1 MTISRILAFL
11 AFVCFLVAFVLVLA
25 SQKGE
30 GVELLT
36 LAGLGSL
43 ALAHCVDGAISRP

>member
-1 MTISRILAFL
+1 MTVTVSKILTFI

-36 LAGLGSL
+36 LGGLATF
-43 ALAHCVDGAISRP
+43 ALAHAVP